1 MHNRSSLIIQH
12 KGESWLFKPAG
23 EEDNVLNYYKIESIG
38 DRISGFTR
46 EKGKFCFEIKTGFY
60 VPVPGIHMKMK
71 TIKLK
76 QGTDFPLY
84 WTWVNVFWSEDK
96 DS

>member
-1 MHNRSSLIIQH
+1 M
-12 KGESWLFKPAG
+12 
-23 EEDNVLNYYKIESIG
+23 IG
-38 DRISGFTR
+38 FQGLTR

-60 VPVPGIHMKMK
+60 EPVPGIHMKMK